1 MPTELEIS
9 GGYYSGG
16 DYASF
21 NEWDF
26 SGNFHPDSIN
36 LSKEAR
42 EIYNSFSHSNN
53 KVIEKMEASSPS
65 IFSQSAL
72 TSSPEY
78 VSIPH
83 NWFILLFILLVIIII
98 QLSCISMIVLLK
110 TRKLN

>member
-26 SGNFHPDSIN
+26 SGNFHPDSTD

-42 EIYNSFSHSNN
+42 DIYNSFSQPVESARAVEN
-53 KVIEKMEASSPS
+53 VRVVEKMESAP
-65 IFSQSAL
+65 IPAVFPQS
-72 TSSPEY
+72 
-78 VSIPH
+78 
-83 NWFILLFILLVIIII
+83 WFILLFILLIIIII
-98 QLSCISMIVLLK
+98 QLSCIFVIVLLK